1 MGHYDDIYDEE
12 DRIRLEEYNRLRA
25 IKDAERK
32 AKLCRMINGF
42 DRDDAEFTEEIMDN
56 LDSYRGFFAILDRS
70 RK

>member
-1 MGHYDDIYDEE
+1 MGHYDDIYEE
-12 DRIRLEEYNRLRA
+12 EERIRLEEANRRQA

-32 AKLCRMINGF
+32 AKLCRIINGF
-42 DRDDAEFTEEIMDN
+42 DRDDAEFAEDIMDN